1 MGLLTF
7 LPSCATFLS
16 NISNKERRA
25 EVVSFEEFDFENGGV
40 SVDIGTGEVLLDVS
54 SSGKVRKWERK
65 KAMNLQIAKL
75 YRKILDET
83 GELLTE
89 KRYKSLVECGDSL
102 LFGYKDEQ
110 KKLVR
115 ANFCRLRL
123 CPMCNWRKSLKM
135 FSQVSRISEELLRE
149 KPSTRFL
156 FLTLTV
162 RNVSSE
168 RLAGTIDAMNKA
180 FKFLFNGGLTFAL
193 ADVVK
198 KNLLGYLRAMEV
210 TYNSGTKE
218 YHPHLHVLVA
228 VKPAYFSREYISQ
241 ERWRNMWKTAMK
253 LDYEPMV
260 NVKAVKN
267 VSPKVIAEVAKYPTK
282 VEKVSELKDEEQAA
296 EALTVLHKSLKGRRL
311 VTFGGC
317 FREIQRRLKLD
328 DLENGDLVHVETD
341 LQADLNFVGYALYR
355 YHAEVGAYIC

>member
-1 MGLLTF
+1 M
-7 LPSCATFLS
+7 A
-16 NISNKERRA
+16 I
-25 EVVSFEEFDFENGGV
+25 FENFDV
-40 SVDIGTGEVLLDVS
+40 ESSSVDIGTGEVLLDVS
-54 SSGKVRKWERK
+54 SSGKIRKWAGK

-75 YRKILDET
+75 YRKIMDET

-89 KRYKSLVECGDSL
+89 LRYKSLLECGDSL
-102 LFGYKDEQ
+102 LFGYKDGQ

-135 FSQVSRISEELLRE
+135 FSQVSRISEDLLSD

-162 RNVSSE
+162 RNVSAE
-168 RLAGTIDAMNKA
+168 HLTGTIDAMNKA
-180 FKFLFNGGLTFAL
+180 FQYLFSGNRTFAL

-210 TYNSGTKE
+210 TYNSQTEE

-228 VKPAYFSREYISQ
+228 VKPAYFSRDYISQ
-241 ERWRNMWKTAMK
+241 DRWRQMWQKAMK
-253 LDYEPMV
+253 LEYMPVIDV
-260 NVKAVKN
+260 RAVKN

-282 VEKVSELKDEEQAA
+282 VESVARLKDEEKAA
-296 EALTVLHKSLKGRRL
+296 SALTVLHNSLKGRRL

-328 DLENGDLVHVETD
+328 DIEKGDLVHVETD
-341 LQADLNFVGYALYR
+341 LQSNLNFVGYALYR